1 MRTLHALGL
10 SVVLAVA
17 AGSVVG
23 CGNDSDRLKY
33 REITGRITSIDLKT
47 GVVSMSYYNPKHK
60 REMPLSGRLAPDAE
74 VFINGATARL
84 QDLRVDD
91 HVTVTGR
98 RDKRD
103 GERPLIATRVHV
115 TREERPSPGAS
126 TRPAKRD
133 ASSTEPSP

>member
-10 SVVLAVA
+10 SVALAVA

-23 CGNDSDRLKY
+23 CGNDSDRPKY

-47 GVVSMSYYNPKHK
+47 GVVSMSYHNPKHK

-103 GERPLIATRVHV
+103 GEHPLIATRVHV

-126 TRPAKRD
+126 TQPAKRD